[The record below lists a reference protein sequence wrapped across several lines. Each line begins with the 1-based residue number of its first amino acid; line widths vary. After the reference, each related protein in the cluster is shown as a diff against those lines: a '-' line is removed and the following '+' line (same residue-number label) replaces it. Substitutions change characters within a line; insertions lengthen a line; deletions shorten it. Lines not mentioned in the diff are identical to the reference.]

1 MYTSEL
7 SLWSSHLEAF
17 RKNYNCLGSNNK
29 IMTDWNCWLDNRW
42 STFCRKIQKKQYF
55 PTPFLVFRALAKL
68 MTDNIWSTVN
78 WKILENRNTPVPG
91 YSLVLL
97 LLDCRVILGPGKGAG
112 GARGCA
118 PVGQHQGS
126 VGRLEHLAHVP
137 AHGRDVTVVRPRFFR
152 VRLVLSTAA
161 LESML

>member
-1 MYTSEL
+1 MPLDIFTIAQIQQLICFNFGHRMSQA
-7 SLWSSHLEAF
+7 SHHFAEKF
-17 RKNYNCLGSNNK
+17 RK
-29 IMTDWNCWLDNRW
+29 TV
-42 STFCRKIQKKQYF
+42 F
-55 PTPFLVFRALAKL
+55 PTPILSIQGPRKIN
-68 MTDNIWSTVN
+68 DRSTVN
-78 WKILENRNTPVPG
+78 WKILENRITPVPG